1 MNASPKL
8 TPNKYDL
15 IVVAAVLALAVLLG
29 ARFWGTWGSAAVQND
44 TLTVTV
50 EIDGQEADRF
60 PLAEI
65 ASEPRTYTNNGITLT
80 VAGSAIVQQ
89 GAQTG
94 QQTETPGVRVTHS
107 DCPTQDCVHTGQIS
121 KAGQSIVCLP
131 ARIVITLVGTNT
143 DYDVIAG

>member
-8 TPNKYDL
+8 TPSKYDL
-15 IVVAAVLALAVLLG
+15 LVVAAVLALAVCLG
-29 ARFWGTWGSAAVQND
+29 ARFWGNLGNAAAQSVG
-44 TLTVTV
+44 LSVVV
-50 EIDGQEADRF
+50 EIDGEEADRF
-60 PLAEI
+60 PLMAVMEE
-65 ASEPRTYTNNGITLT
+65 ARTYTNNGITLT

-89 GAQTG
+89 D
-94 QQTETPGVRVTHS
+94 TETPGVRVTQS

-131 ARIVITLVGTNT
+131 ARIVITLVGTST